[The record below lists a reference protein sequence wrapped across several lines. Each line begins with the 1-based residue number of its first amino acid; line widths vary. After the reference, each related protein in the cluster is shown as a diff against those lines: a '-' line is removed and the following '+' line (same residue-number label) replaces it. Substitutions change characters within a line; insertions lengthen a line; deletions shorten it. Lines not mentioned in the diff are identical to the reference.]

1 MSDTELIERISS
13 ALETEAEKHG
23 IEIVDVEV
31 AGSQKAPILRIR
43 IDHADHNKEGIS
55 LDEVAAQNHWI
66 SDLLDSLDPFET
78 SYTLEVSSP
87 GAARPLHKLADFER
101 FAGNNVTVK
110 LKDSDNKRKFDAE
123 LLGVE
128 DGKIALNVEG
138 EKMLVDVDSIKF
150 CKIKPNFEF

>member
-13 ALETEAEKHG
+13 ALENEATNHE
-23 IEIVDVEV
+23 IEIVEVEI

-43 IDHADHNKEGIS
+43 IDHADHTKEGIT

-66 SDLLDSLDPFET
+66 SELLDSMDPFEN
-78 SYTLEVSSP
+78 SYMLEVSSP

-101 FAGNNVTVK
+101 FAGNEVSVK

-123 LLGVE
+123 LKGVK
-128 DGKIALNVEG
+128 DGQVVFFADG
-138 EKMLVDVDSIKF
+138 EEILVDVDAIKF
-150 CKIKPNFEF
+150 CKIKPNFAF

>member
-1 MSDTELIERISS
+1 MSDTELIERICS
-13 ALETEAEKHG
+13 ALETEAAKHG

-43 IDHADHNKEGIS
+43 IDHADHNKEGIT

-66 SDLLDSLDPFET
+66 SDLLDSLDPFDT

-128 DGKIALNVEG
+128 DGKVALSVDG
-138 EKMLVDVDSIKF
+138 EKLLVDVDSIKF

>member
-13 ALETEAEKHG
+13 ALETEAAKHG

-43 IDHADHNKEGIS
+43 IDYADHNHESIT

-66 SDLLDSLDPFET
+66 SDLLDNLDPFET

-87 GAARPLHKLADFER
+87 GAARPLHKLCDFER
-101 FAGNNVTVK
+101 FAGNNVTIK

-128 DGKIALNVEG
+128 DGKVLLNVDG
-138 EKMLVDVDSIKF
+138 EQLLVDVDSIKF
-150 CKIKPNFEF
+150 CKIKPNFNF